1 MTLSAF
7 WKLLESSEQG
17 QSLNFD
23 KMYIQYP
30 ETSSPDAHF
39 PLHSIPCPNGDE
51 KKNPLKDWA
60 PEGCISWHYFLGRQV
75 SAIQNK

>member
-30 ETSSPDAHF
+30 ETSSPDAHI

-51 KKNPLKDWA
+51 KKKSTK
-60 PEGCISWHYFLGRQV
+60 GLGPGGMH
-75 SAIQNK
+75 